1 MEKWKK
7 ELSDETM
14 NLIGVFEGKVE
25 VAEKLNEDQSASRTD
40 LKNTVDE
47 WSAWDGDS
55 REFQVDSYHSSR
67 TTTAL
72 YDLKFYST
80 KDYSC

>member
-47 WSAWDGDS
+47 
-55 REFQVDSYHSSR
+55 
-67 TTTAL
+67 
-72 YDLKFYST
+72 
-80 KDYSC
+80 